1 MQGLLA
7 RLNAQKNQGSLSKGA
22 SRSTSIASSVD
33 DLNDDD
39 RQSNSDE
46 SQNQQTSNVRKPKVK
61 RDREKD
67 NKDKDKNNDKKPG
80 WNTVPS
86 AKSRIDTNMVKLKLL
101 DATRKAVLDKTKK
114 PVTSTG
120 MQTDTIKTKL
130 CKDKLTDNQNDLIN
144 PKDEATETDLD
155 LIALKSKDGT
165 VIVTAS
171 VSVNT
176 EKLVSHTVSTQTVMP
191 RSNVS
196 FKKFTDSRH
205 RIQYAE
211 EDSEVDD
218 DDEEAEM
225 CLEKIERRLKA
236 KKKFSRQKSTQKS
249 NIEIVIEDDSSD
261 IIAIE
266 TIPAELPNKNKTSDS
281 EYEDSIQGD
290 YDDKSSSKTKKSKES
305 TFNSWNDLDFEAQKV
320 ELPRNYFIESGPTP
334 WSNFES
340 LVLGQ
345 RFLNARLSPVP
356 ERISRPK
363 VTWSD
368 TQIKVV
374 NDLMSEAT
382 ALFALFDQVAM
393 LLGPDIKLHN
403 ISDVEEFELPAS
415 KYNEEL
421 TKSCEKLEASLKRLQ
436 SPHYLPKSS

>member
-1 MQGLLA
+1 MEQVCDVFF
-7 RLNAQKNQGSLSKGA
+7 AQIKWTFTERFNFC
-22 SRSTSIASSVD
+22 
-33 DLNDDD
+33 
-39 RQSNSDE
+39 
-46 SQNQQTSNVRKPKVK
+46 
-61 RDREKD
+61 
-67 NKDKDKNNDKKPG
+67 
-80 WNTVPS
+80 
-86 AKSRIDTNMVKLKLL
+86 MV
-101 DATRKAVLDKTKK
+101 
-114 PVTSTG
+114 
-120 MQTDTIKTKL
+120 
-130 CKDKLTDNQNDLIN
+130 
-144 PKDEATETDLD
+144 
-155 LIALKSKDGT
+155 

-205 RIQYAE
+205 KIQYAD
-211 EDSEVDD
+211 EDSEMD

-236 KKKFSRQKSTQKS
+236 KKKLSRQKSTQKT

-266 TIPAELPNKNKTSDS
+266 TIPAELPMKNKTSDS

-290 YDDKSSSKTKKSKES
+290 CDNVVNKSSSKSKKSKDA
-305 TFNSWNDLDFEAQKV
+305 TFNSWNDLDFEEEKV

-368 TQIKVV
+368 SQVKIV
-374 NDLMSEAT
+374 NDLMNEAT
-382 ALFALFDQVAM
+382 ALMDMFDQVAM
-393 LLGPDIKLHN
+393 LLGPDIKLHK
-403 ISDVEEFELPAS
+403 ISGLSYTHSV
-415 KYNEEL
+415 
-421 TKSCEKLEASLKRLQ
+421 TLK
-436 SPHYLPKSS
+436 